1 MRWPSSRT
9 DAANPPLSRL
19 RRTNMLAAHDRVNI
33 YDTRCREP
41 SDTNAREFVSGVLA
55 AIAHVRRA
63 PIDHPPHGYEIQ
75 KLRAREP
82 WALAQYVAALTI
94 LRHEDEDEAC
104 ELLAEGAGDDAVLWS
119 LIDAVVDH
127 LGYSETREVGV

>member
-1 MRWPSSRT
+1 MASIER
-9 DAANPPLSRL
+9 RL
-19 RRTNMLAAHDRVNI
+19 RDLEAVYAHSPRGPEAGGGGSGG
-33 YDTRCREP
+33 T
-41 SDTNAREFVSGVLA
+41 REFVVGVLR

-94 LRHEDEDEAC
+94 LRHEDEDKAR
-104 ELLAEGAGDDAVLWS
+104 ELLAEKSGDDAVLWS

-127 LGYSETREVGV
+127 LSYSELGYS

>member
-1 MRWPSSRT
+1 M
-9 DAANPPLSRL
+9 
-19 RRTNMLAAHDRVNI
+19 
-33 YDTRCREP
+33 
-41 SDTNAREFVSGVLA
+41 

-75 KLRAREP
+75 KLRACEP

-94 LRHEDEDEAC
+94 LRHEDEDKAR
-104 ELLAEGAGDDAVLWS
+104 ELLAEKAGDDAVLWS

-127 LGYSETREVGV
+127 LGCSELGYSETREVSV

>member
-1 MRWPSSRT
+1 MAR
-9 DAANPPLSRL
+9 LEHRL
-19 RRTNMLAAHDRVNI
+19 RHLEAVYAHSHRGPEAGGGGSGG
-33 YDTRCREP
+33 T
-41 SDTNAREFVSGVLA
+41 REFVGGVLV

-94 LRHEDEDEAC
+94 LRHEDEDEAR
-104 ELLAEGAGDDAVLWS
+104 ELLAEEAKAGDEPTLWS
-119 LIDAVVDH
+119 LIDVVVDR
-127 LGYSETREVGV
+127 LRFSQGCEAGF

>member
-1 MRWPSSRT
+1 MGSLE
-9 DAANPPLSRL
+9 NRL
-19 RRTNMLAAHDRVNI
+19 RNLEAVYAHSPRGSEAGGGGSGG
-33 YDTRCREP
+33 TRELIG
-41 SDTNAREFVSGVLA
+41 GVLV

-94 LRHEDEDEAC
+94 LRHEDEDEAR
-104 ELLAEGAGDDAVLWS
+104 ELLAEEAKAGDEPTLWS
-119 LIDAVVDH
+119 LIDVVVDRPRFSQ
-127 LGYSETREVGV
+127 GCEAGF

>member
-1 MRWPSSRT
+1 VASIER
-9 DAANPPLSRL
+9 RL
-19 RRTNMLAAHDRVNI
+19 RDLEAVYAHSPR
-33 YDTRCREP
+33 RP
-41 SDTNAREFVSGVLA
+41 SDTNAREFVSGVLR

-75 KLRAREP
+75 KLRAREL

-94 LRHEDEDEAC
+94 LRHEDEDEAR
-104 ELLAEGAGDDAVLWS
+104 ELLAEEAGDDAVLWS

-127 LGYSETREVGV
+127 LGYSETREVGF

>member
-1 MRWPSSRT
+1 MASLER
-9 DAANPPLSRL
+9 RL
-19 RRTNMLAAHDRVNI
+19 RNLEAVYAHSPRGPRDS
-33 YDTRCREP
+33 Y
-41 SDTNAREFVSGVLA
+41 AREFVSGVLA

-94 LRHEDEDEAC
+94 LRHDDEDEAR
-104 ELLAEGAGDDAVLWS
+104 EILAETEAEPALWS
-119 LIDAVVDH
+119 LIDAVVDR
-127 LGYSETREVGV
+127 LTSSQGREVSF

>member
-1 MRWPSSRT
+1 VASLERRLHALEEIYARSRVR
-9 DAANPPLSRL
+9 PPGSGPRSRQ
-19 RRTNMLAAHDRVNI
+19 
-33 YDTRCREP
+33 
-41 SDTNAREFVSGVLA
+41 FVSGVLA

-94 LRHEDEDEAC
+94 LRHEDEDESRK
-104 ELLAEGAGDDAVLWS
+104 LLAEEAKPGDEPVVWS
-119 LIDAVVDH
+119 LIDAVVDR
-127 LGYSETREVGV
+127 LRFSQGREAGF

>member
-1 MRWPSSRT
+1 MASLKR
-9 DAANPPLSRL
+9 RL
-19 RRTNMLAAHDRVNI
+19 RDLEVVYAHSPRG
-33 YDTRCREP
+33 P

-94 LRHEDEDEAC
+94 LRHEDEAEAR
-104 ELLAEGAGDDAVLWS
+104 ELLAEEAKLGDEPVLWS
-119 LIDAVVDH
+119 LIDAVVDRLRFSQGH
-127 LGYSETREVGV
+127 EAGF

>member
-1 MRWPSSRT
+1 MASIER
-9 DAANPPLSRL
+9 RL
-19 RRTNMLAAHDRVNI
+19 RDLEAVYAHSPRGPEAGGGGSGG
-33 YDTRCREP
+33 TREL
-41 SDTNAREFVSGVLA
+41 VGGVLV

-75 KLRAREP
+75 ELRACEP

-94 LRHEDEDEAC
+94 LRHEDEDKAR
-104 ELLAEGAGDDAVLWS
+104 ELLAEKSGDDAVLWS

-127 LGYSETREVGV
+127 LSYSELGYS